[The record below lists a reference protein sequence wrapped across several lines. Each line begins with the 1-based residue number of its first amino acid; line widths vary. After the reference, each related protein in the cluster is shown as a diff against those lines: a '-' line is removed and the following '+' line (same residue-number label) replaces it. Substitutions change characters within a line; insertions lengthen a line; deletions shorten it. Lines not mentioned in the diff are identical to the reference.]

1 MIKPTNVDEYLAHG
15 CGRCKLRNTPECKAV
30 RWQTEL
36 SVLREIIQSFT
47 LEETIKWSQPV
58 YMYKGQNI
66 LILTSLK
73 DSVVVSFLRGVEL
86 NDPKQI
92 LEKPGE
98 NSRFARYFR
107 ISSMQTLN
115 QSTAQLRHFIASA
128 IELEQ
133 NKPKSLQTKSAPKI
147 EYPEALIEQFQL
159 DESFADAFQALTP
172 GRQRSHILHYNA
184 AKQLKTKVSRIEKS
198 KQKVLQGKGWNER

>member
-1 MIKPTNVDEYLAHG
+1 
-15 CGRCKLRNTPECKAV
+15 
-30 RWQTEL
+30 
-36 SVLREIIQSFT
+36 
-47 LEETIKWSQPV
+47 
-58 YMYKGQNI
+58 MYKGQNI